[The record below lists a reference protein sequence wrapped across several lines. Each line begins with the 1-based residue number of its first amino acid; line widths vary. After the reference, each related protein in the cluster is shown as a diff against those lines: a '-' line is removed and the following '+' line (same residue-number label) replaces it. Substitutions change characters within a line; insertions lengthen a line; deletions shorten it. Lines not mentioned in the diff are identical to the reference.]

1 MAPRFHDLTVAEIRR
16 ETPEAVSVL
25 FDIPGSLAED
35 YDFDAGQYLTLRRTI
50 GGQDVRRSYSICSA
64 PGEAGLR
71 VGVKKVEGGIFST
84 FVNDGLRIG
93 DSLQVMTPEGR
104 FVLPAAS
111 REVSD
116 KTGGKTGG
124 KTYVAI
130 AAGSGITPIL
140 SLAKSILSGDE
151 SAEFILIYG
160 SKTSKDIL
168 FKSEFEDLKDIYLGR
183 LSVFH
188 LLSRESHDIPLLSG
202 RIDANKIKSVIG
214 PFVRVGDVNTAFLC
228 GPGDMIERAGA
239 ALEALGLAKE
249 RIKTEMFLPVGE
261 TRRPERHKTD
271 AGPGEGEGTVDVI
284 VDGSRSTIAIRADE
298 TIIDA
303 ATRSGMDLPF
313 SCKGGMCCTC
323 RAKVVQGSVDMA
335 INYSLETWELEA
347 GFVLTCQSRPTAP
360 GTVVDY
366 DAL

>member
-1 MAPRFHDLTVAEIRR
+1 MAPRFHDLTVSEIRR
-16 ETPEAVSVL
+16 ETPDAVSIL
-25 FDIPGSLAED
+25 FDVPSSLAED
-35 YDFDAGQYLTLRRTI
+35 YAFDAGQYLTLRRTI
-50 GGQDVRRSYSICSA
+50 GGEDVRRSYSICSA

-71 VGVKKVEGGIFST
+71 VGVKKVDGGVFST
-84 FVNDGLRIG
+84 FVNEGLQIG
-93 DSLQVMTPEGR
+93 ESIQVMTPEGR
-104 FVLPAAS
+104 FVLPEAS
-111 REVSD
+111 RSLAN
-116 KTGGKTGG
+116 

-140 SLAKSILSGDE
+140 SLAKSILSDDA

-168 FKSEFEDLKDIYLGR
+168 FKAEFEDLKDIYLER

-202 RIDANKIKSVIG
+202 RIDAEKIKSVIG
-214 PFVRVGDVNTAFLC
+214 PVVRVEDVNTAFLC
-228 GPGDMIERAGA
+228 GPGDMIERAAA
-239 ALEALGLAKE
+239 ALEDLGLPKE
-249 RIKTEMFLPVGE
+249 RVRTEMFLPAGE
-261 TRRPERHKTD
+261 TRRPEPRKPSSGPE
-271 AGPGEGEGTVDVI
+271 AGEQSVDVI
-284 VDGSRSTIAIRADE
+284 LDGSRSRIGVRADE

-323 RAKVVQGSVDMA
+323 RAKVVEGSVDMA
-335 INYSLETWELEA
+335 LNYSLEDWELEA
-347 GFVLTCQSRPTAP
+347 GFVLTCQSRPTSA